1 MEKDKLRPEWIPS
14 AYSEMGE
21 VDKDEK
27 VEKEEIKPV
36 LQNNKT
42 VAKRS
47 FQRKVK

>member
-1 MEKDKLRPEWIPS
+1 MEKEKLRPEWIPS
-14 AYSEMGE
+14 AYSAMG
-21 VDKDEK
+21 K
-27 VEKEEIKPV
+27 VEKEDKVEKQELKPV